1 MDKFLSILK
10 AFVRLIPLVKKL
22 FPEQSKNL
30 PEPIEMT
37 ESVWDKQVNKLKK

>member
-10 AFVRLIPLVKKL
+10 ALVQIIPTVKKI
-22 FPEQSKNL
+22 FPEQTKNL

-37 ESVWDKQVNKLKK
+37 ESVWDKQVKKLKK